1 MMTDGTRT
9 TTVRKLMNALAG
21 FALGIVLLPLA
32 IPLLPL
38 AAAAYLWSE
47 TDGGGNNSGETELK
61 GKGEE
66 G

>member
-1 MMTDGTRT
+1 
-9 TTVRKLMNALAG
+9 MNALAG